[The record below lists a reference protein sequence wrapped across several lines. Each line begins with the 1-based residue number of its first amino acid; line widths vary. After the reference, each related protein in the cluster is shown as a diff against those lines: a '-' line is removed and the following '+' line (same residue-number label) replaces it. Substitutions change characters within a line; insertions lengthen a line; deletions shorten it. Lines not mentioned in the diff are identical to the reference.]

1 MNETRTRL
9 ARVAAGLFGATVLL
23 AACAP
28 APTATTG
35 SQGSAPSVA
44 TAAPAAPAA
53 PSAVPTQ
60 SSAIVAG
67 SGIVKG
73 PNPTEAKALTGA
85 GATFPAALYSKWFND
100 YEKVGGVKVNY
111 QSIGSGGGIKSIQ
124 DQTVDFGATDGPM
137 TDDQLKDA
145 KGGKVLHIPAA
156 LGAVVVTYNLPGI
169 TAPLKFSA
177 DTISGIFLGK
187 ITKWNDPK
195 IAAENAGVNLP
206 NQDISTVHRSDGSG
220 TTYIFTDY
228 LSAIS
233 PEWKSKVGTATS
245 VDWPNGIGGKGNEGV
260 AGEVKQ
266 NPYSIGYVE
275 LIYALQN
282 KLGVGDVKNKAG
294 KFVTP
299 SLDSVTAAAAANA
312 GNVPADLRASI
323 VDAPGDGSYPISGF
337 TWLLVYEK
345 QTDQAKAIAITRLV
359 WWATHDGQK
368 FNKDLGYAPLPDDI
382 VKKGEVFIN
391 SITVNGTK
399 AFPGS

>member
-1 MNETRTRL
+1 MITTHSRL
-9 ARVAAGLFGATVLL
+9 ARAAASFLGATFVL

-44 TAAPAAPAA
+44 TQAPAAPVA

-67 SGIVKG
+67 SGVVKG
-73 PNPTEAKALTGA
+73 PNPNEAKALNGA

-145 KGGKVLHIPAA
+145 KGGKVLHVPAA

-169 TAPLKFSA
+169 TTPLQFTP

-187 ITKWNDPK
+187 IAKWNDPK
-195 IAAENAGVNLP
+195 IAADNPGVSLP
-206 NQDISTVHRSDGSG
+206 NQDITTVHRSDGSG
-220 TTYIFTDY
+220 TTYIWTDY
-228 LSAIS
+228 LSTIS

-266 NPYSIGYVE
+266 NQYSIGYVE

-282 KLGVGDVKNKAG
+282 KLGVGDVRNKSG

-312 GNVPADLRASI
+312 DKVPADLRASI
-323 VDAPGDGSYPISGF
+323 VDAPGDASYPISGF

-345 QTDQAKAIAITRLV
+345 QTDQAKAIAVTRLL

-368 FNKDLGYAPLPDDI
+368 ANKDLGYAPLPDDI
-382 VKKGEVFIN
+382 IKRGEAFIN
-391 SITVNGTK
+391 SITVNGSK